1 MAHSIYY
8 LKMQLLSEKFEM
20 TTKEAESVR
29 RMSTFIAVFHSAAF
43 LRSRLCSIAPAQDL
57 KYLSLM
63 KFYLTEDE
71 SAAKIAIK
79 SIMLHLWYITE
90 ELVIFAIFDKELA
103 DEVRENMV
111 RKLLS
116 TNRPLH
122 FEARKPV
129 FPKINPMAI
138 DYPNQLISFIGP
150 RSWLFFNLL
159 KLREEG
165 LDWMQAPITC
175 WNKMNGYNK
184 IEEIVRSMEIVN
196 DCAERG
202 IKLITDFK
210 DVTKNEQQ
218 TQYLLQVI
226 EDHRSH
232 TKSLLKKDLCQV

>member
-1 MAHSIYY
+1 
-8 LKMQLLSEKFEM
+8 M

-103 DEVRENMV
+103 DEVRENIV
-111 RKLLS
+111 RKPLS

-159 KLREEG
+159 KLREETG
-165 LDWMQAPITC
+165 CRLQLL
-175 WNKMNGYNK
+175 
-184 IEEIVRSMEIVN
+184 V
-196 DCAERG
+196 G
-202 IKLITDFK
+202 IK
-210 DVTKNEQQ
+210 
-218 TQYLLQVI
+218 
-226 EDHRSH
+226 
-232 TKSLLKKDLCQV
+232 